1 MDNLSLSFS
10 FDGEHL
16 ISANDNDELELFQ
29 VADGAIHRTL
39 HSKKYGVAN
48 VNYTHHHTQV
58 IYSRKVFYQHGRT
71 KLLWFF
77 KISVYRKFL
86 KHKVRSCNSISFTS
100 SKRLYSSFSW
110 TYRPSYI
117 SRNVSY

>member
-1 MDNLSLSFS
+1 MRNSDRREDPLLFTILLIMDNLSLSFS

-58 IYSRKVFYQHGRT
+58 IYSRNVF
-71 KLLWFF
+71 
-77 KISVYRKFL
+77 
-86 KHKVRSCNSISFTS
+86 
-100 SKRLYSSFSW
+100 
-110 TYRPSYI
+110 
-117 SRNVSY
+117 